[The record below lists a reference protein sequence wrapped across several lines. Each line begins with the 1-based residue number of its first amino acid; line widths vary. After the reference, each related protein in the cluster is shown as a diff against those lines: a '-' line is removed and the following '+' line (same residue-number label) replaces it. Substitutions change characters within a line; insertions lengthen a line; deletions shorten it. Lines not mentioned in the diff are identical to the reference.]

1 MITFKQNQ
9 ILEISQK
16 FNDSQV
22 IALPTDTVY
31 GLAAKYNDEKAIAEI
46 YKIKN
51 RGHNKPLPI
60 LVGSWEQAKLV
71 GIISEDLQRFLT
83 TNFKEGKVT
92 VIVAK
97 QPMLNTPY
105 WITKSSVAIRVSAS
119 SFIKKITAILGPL
132 VATSCNISNELPITD
147 YKLIN
152 LPKLKYKVMGEIL
165 DNKPSTI
172 YDSFTGKIIR

>member
-1 MITFKQNQ
+1 MIIFKQNQ

-16 FNDSQV
+16 LNESQV
-22 IALPTDTVY
+22 IALPTDTIY
-31 GLAAKYNDEKAIAEI
+31 GLAGKYNDEKAIAEI

-51 RGHNKPLPI
+51 REYSKPLPI

-71 GIISEDLQRFLT
+71 GIISEDLQRYLT
-83 TNFKEGKVT
+83 NNFKEGKVT

-97 QPMLNTPY
+97 QPTLNSSY
-105 WITKSSVAIRVSAS
+105 WSIKSSVAIRVSAS
-119 SFIKKITAILGPL
+119 SFIKKLTAILGPL
-132 VATSCNISNELPITD
+132 VVTSCNISNELPITN

-152 LPKLKYKVMGEIL
+152 LPNLKYKVIGEIL

-172 YDSFTGKIIR
+172 YDSFTSKIIR

>member
-1 MITFKQNQ
+1 MIVSNNPNVVNYDITDEMVKHVKYHSFDDWSTIPWNSAYFDIDQPDLKLVSGYFYDYFHPDYQYFLNYVSDVAGV
-9 ILEISQK
+9 LQK
-16 FNDSQV
+16 HVDFTSHLIFD
-22 IALPTDTVY
+22 
-31 GLAAKYNDEKAIAEI
+31 DEKAIAEI

-105 WITKSSVAIRVSAS
+105 WITKSSVAFS
-119 SFIKKITAILGPL
+119 S
-132 VATSCNISNELPITD
+132 
-147 YKLIN
+147 
-152 LPKLKYKVMGEIL
+152 
-165 DNKPSTI
+165 
-172 YDSFTGKIIR
+172 